1 MNIFDTFVVLF
12 LDGPGEAASKPTP
25 PPTKATEAPPVPA
38 AKSTLSPS
46 SGPIPTTPPPVPP
59 LPKGPISTTPL
70 ESIKATPAS
79 SVGTGAPSG
88 GRTET
93 RVCCTF
99 IASAVLKI
107 SNTKNFGTVNSNYQF
122 EDSFLLI

>member
-1 MNIFDTFVVLF
+1 MNIFYTFVVLF

-25 PPTKATEAPPVPA
+25 PAPA
-38 AKSTLSPS
+38 AKSTPSPS

-79 SVGTGAPSG
+79 YVGTGVPSG